1 MLLPENS
8 GPPFFFMLSQI
19 GGIKAVTMQNVSHII
34 QLVFEGSILVA
45 GLLYLACWMG
55 GRKLTNGQ
63 VLFLFA
69 IGFGGLL
76 LLNLLSSIVP
86 TYVFLIVC
94 STPLLLRPLTK
105 LLNSKPA
112 SQVKLMFA
120 RKPSELPE
128 KSEF

>member
-8 GPPFFFMLSQI
+8 GLPFFFMLSQI
-19 GGIKAVTMQNVSHII
+19 GGIKAVTMQGVSHIL
-34 QLVFEGSILVA
+34 QLVFEASILVA

-63 VLFLFA
+63 ALFLFA
-69 IGFGGLL
+69 IGFGGIL

-86 TYVFLIVC
+86 THVFLIVC

-105 LLNSKPA
+105 LLK
-112 SQVKLMFA
+112 
-120 RKPSELPE
+120 
-128 KSEF
+128 